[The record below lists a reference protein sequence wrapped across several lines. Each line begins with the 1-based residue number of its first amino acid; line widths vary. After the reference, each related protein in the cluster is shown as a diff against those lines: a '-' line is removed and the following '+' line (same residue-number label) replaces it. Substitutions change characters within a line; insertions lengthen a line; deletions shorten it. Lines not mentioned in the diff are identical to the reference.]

1 MNVGFIETNIYYFNI
16 TYHFDRLEYQV
27 NFIVVNIFHSF
38 HEENAYKSSD
48 FKLNIIMQ
56 EHEVT
61 QKHMGENA

>member
-1 MNVGFIETNIYYFNI
+1 MLGSLKQTYIISTSHITLTDWNIK
-16 TYHFDRLEYQV
+16 L
-27 NFIVVNIFHSF
+27 IVVNIFHSF